1 MKQQTLNLIN
11 DLKNNEQDYEFYP
24 TTQEIIDCIS
34 ESLQGKMRAS
44 WLDIGAGNGGFY
56 EKYTKTNPE
65 GIYSYAII
73 EKSDILRNEL
83 NKTLQEKCTN
93 LERSVRDEANK
104 NIILESLIKQRPNQN
119 EERKLY

>member
-1 MKQQTLNLIN
+1 MIHIFFIITTVVWIATMVKNIKLNDTIV
-11 DLKNNEQDYEFYP
+11 DLK
-24 TTQEIIDCIS
+24 S
-34 ESLQGKMRAS
+34 K
-44 WLDIGAGNGGFY
+44 
-56 EKYTKTNPE
+56 
-65 GIYSYAII
+65 
-73 EKSDILRNEL
+73 